1 MEHEEF
7 LMLPVNQ
14 LVSTIYVKSTFKF
27 LDKELKIV
35 PILINISHFDRFI
48 MPYAA
53 TFLITFVITAKP
65 YPNGVVRELI

>member
-35 PILINISHFDRFI
+35 PILINISHLNRIKAMLLGTIIGFGILGISNFTD
-48 MPYAA
+48 
-53 TFLITFVITAKP
+53 
-65 YPNGVVRELI
+65 